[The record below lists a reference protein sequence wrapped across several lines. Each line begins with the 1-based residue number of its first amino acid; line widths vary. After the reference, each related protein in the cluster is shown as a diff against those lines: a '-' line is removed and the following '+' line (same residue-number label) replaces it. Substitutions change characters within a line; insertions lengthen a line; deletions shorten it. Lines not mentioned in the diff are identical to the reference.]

1 MSGTIAMTEL
11 ELVMRKLANTV
22 KLDTIEACA
31 KILDEAA
38 QDWRRIRDPG
48 MANNAASYAAKI
60 RALAVSRP
68 ERQA

>member
-1 MSGTIAMTEL
+1 MSDTIAMTEL
-11 ELVMRKLANTV
+11 ELANNV

-60 RALAVSRP
+60 RALAMPRP
-68 ERQA
+68 HSNPEAK